1 MSDNLPK
8 GRPSTIG
15 GMIYLAVLA
24 IAMLGLV
31 LVATYSWRTGVSVLG
46 GGLLLA
52 ALGRV
57 ALSDFESG
65 MLRVRGKIFDVVALS
80 GLGALMIVLAIVIPN
95 QPGQ

>member
-1 MSDNLPK
+1 MSDDLPP

-15 GMIYLAVLA
+15 GMIYLIVLA
-24 IAMLGLV
+24 VAAFGLA
-31 LVATYSWRTGVSVLG
+31 LVATYSWRTGVCVLG

-65 MLRVRGKIFDVVALS
+65 MLRVRSKVFDVIALS

-95 QPGQ
+95 QPGS